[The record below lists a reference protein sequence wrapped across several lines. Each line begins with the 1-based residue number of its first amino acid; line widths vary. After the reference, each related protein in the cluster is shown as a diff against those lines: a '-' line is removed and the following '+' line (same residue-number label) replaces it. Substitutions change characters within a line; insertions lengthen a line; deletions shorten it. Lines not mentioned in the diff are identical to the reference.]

1 MANMKPVWEFWENVI
16 HPFIPKTLD
25 ASNIVPRKN
34 KLNSLLRYW
43 DLPNLFEENYIP
55 VAKSNFDDMNLF
67 SVRNN
72 FDQNMD
78 RFIPNKPFI
87 DVHSNKLIQGM
98 EGLQEIFP
106 IEKTSP
112 EVIEGIKSFLSNS
125 LSSENKDS
133 LFRTGMPSF
142 KQSLVSLL
150 GNQLNFPDN
159 RGYPI
164 IDRINDIDTFNSFS
178 PIQRDP
184 MDLITTLSKT
194 ADKYIRPFYDK
205 NPLIRKN
212 PYFDPNALNISDND
226 MFIND
231 KDIML

>member
-25 ASNIVPRKN
+25 ASNIVSRKN

-55 VAKSNFDDMNLF
+55 VTKSNFDDMNLF
-67 SVRNN
+67 SVRDN

-87 DVHSNKLIQGM
+87 DSHSDKLIKGIQ
-98 EGLQEIFP
+98 GLQKRFP
-106 IEKTSP
+106 IEETSP
-112 EVIEGIKSFLSNS
+112 EIIEGIKSFLNDS
-125 LSSENKDS
+125 LSSENKNS
-133 LFRTGMPSF
+133 RFLTGIPSF
-142 KQSLVSLL
+142 KENLTSLL
-150 GNQLNFPDN
+150 HGHPNFSGN
-159 RGYPI
+159 RGFHTM
-164 IDRINDIDTFNSFS
+164 DRINDISNYNSFTT
-178 PIQRDP
+178 IQRDP
-184 MDLITTLSKT
+184 MDFITTLSKA

-226 MFIND
+226 LFTND